1 MPSMDD
7 EKWKD
12 DMLAALKTIKGK
24 MGYVRTLA
32 KDELEKAKFDI
43 GLNKKI
49 SKRMAKRE
57 TKRQQKK
64 MNEKDRSILALKKF
78 INKQLNVFINNRFT
92 IHFDGMCLKVL
103 DTSTQKEHKFILIDS
118 TPLFS
123 PYGMMAKWLDV
134 FKAEDRFGRQVN
146 IKDIVMRQ
154 GYFGSTNLF
163 SDEAN
168 GYGRAEYNLA
178 EGGFVDVPEA
188 TYRKYDMIPAL
199 LCRNEFVFTQEACR
213 GAGRGSYIEGGYFL
227 SLLMDHYEKE
237 AKRYEHRR

>member
-64 MNEKDRSILALKKF
+64 MTEKDRSILALKKF

-146 IKDIVMRQ
+146 I
-154 GYFGSTNLF
+154 N
-163 SDEAN
+163 N

>member
-64 MNEKDRSILALKKF
+64 MTEKDRSIQALKSSS
-78 INKQLNVFINNRFT
+78 INNSMYLLTTGSRST
-92 IHFDGMCLKVL
+92 LMECVL
-103 DTSTQKEHKFILIDS
+103 
-118 TPLFS
+118 
-123 PYGMMAKWLDV
+123 
-134 FKAEDRFGRQVN
+134 
-146 IKDIVMRQ
+146 
-154 GYFGSTNLF
+154 
-163 SDEAN
+163 
-168 GYGRAEYNLA
+168 
-178 EGGFVDVPEA
+178 
-188 TYRKYDMIPAL
+188 
-199 LCRNEFVFTQEACR
+199 
-213 GAGRGSYIEGGYFL
+213 
-227 SLLMDHYEKE
+227 
-237 AKRYEHRR
+237 RY

>member
-64 MNEKDRSILALKKF
+64 MTEKDRSLQALKKF

-103 DTSTQKEHKFILIDS
+103 DTSTQKEHKFI
-118 TPLFS
+118 
-123 PYGMMAKWLDV
+123 
-134 FKAEDRFGRQVN
+134 
-146 IKDIVMRQ
+146 
-154 GYFGSTNLF
+154 
-163 SDEAN
+163 
-168 GYGRAEYNLA
+168 
-178 EGGFVDVPEA
+178 
-188 TYRKYDMIPAL
+188 
-199 LCRNEFVFTQEACR
+199 
-213 GAGRGSYIEGGYFL
+213 
-227 SLLMDHYEKE
+227 
-237 AKRYEHRR
+237 

>member
-64 MNEKDRSILALKKF
+64 MTEKDRSIQALKKF
-78 INKQLNVFINNRFT
+78 INKQLRSIYNFKFYITIFT
-92 IHFDGMCLKVL
+92 ISFHFIF
-103 DTSTQKEHKFILIDS
+103 FI
-118 TPLFS
+118 T
-123 PYGMMAKWLDV
+123 K
-134 FKAEDRFGRQVN
+134 N
-146 IKDIVMRQ
+146 
-154 GYFGSTNLF
+154 
-163 SDEAN
+163 
-168 GYGRAEYNLA
+168 
-178 EGGFVDVPEA
+178 
-188 TYRKYDMIPAL
+188 
-199 LCRNEFVFTQEACR
+199 
-213 GAGRGSYIEGGYFL
+213 
-227 SLLMDHYEKE
+227 
-237 AKRYEHRR
+237 HR